1 LLTFLK
7 RKCWYSHVVIIKYRP
22 IVSSLACSL
31 VDLFTQ
37 PFPSS
42 EVEKVKTIL
51 TEYNNLLLTAKL
63 TNQTLSDLPVPT
75 DLDPSK
81 PIPLPSRFSTLILL
95 IRDTISV
102 LVRVPF
108 FLMPMLIHLP
118 MYYVAKLGENIVREE
133 LETQA
138 QMKIVFGMLFSLL
151 VYPVVF
157 LIMWLMLGFTSV
169 GAIVAAG
176 GVYLFNMS
184 HKTLV
189 DENYDRSVSGLSR
202 GSSAENR
209 VANIDNLANLE

>member
-7 RKCWYSHVVIIKYRP
+7 RKCWYSQVSINRYRQT
-22 IVSSLACSL
+22 VSFLACSL

-37 PFPSS
+37 PFPSP

-108 FLMPMLIHLP
+108 FFMPMLIHLP

-157 LIMWLMLGFTSV
+157 LVMWLMLGFTSV

-189 DENYDRSVSGLSR
+189 DENYDRLVCGPSQGW
-202 GSSAENR
+202 SAENR
-209 VANIDNLANLE
+209 RANIHISQT